1 MIKKIFAAVTSSV
14 LLISSIGSQPVNAT
28 AKTMNINVYMATNQ
42 TVPYGNTAQI
52 IERWRLCAS
61 RVMVKYQG
69 VAQ

>member
-52 IERWRLCAS
+52 IE
-61 RVMVKYQG
+61 
-69 VAQ
+69 